1 MIINSRSIFGN
12 QKIQRRLSDN
22 SEDDELEEENRSK
35 IKSELPEERKP
46 TRRKATD
53 ILAEVTTFPHVK
65 LYNFIN
71 KSQLV
76 ECKYLL
82 FSDGDKGLVW
92 EFSSENNLLRYLFP
106 WLSSIHVCQK
116 FIVSAIHI

>member
-46 TRRKATD
+46 TKRKATD
-53 ILAEVTTFPHVK
+53 ILAEVTTFPHV
-65 LYNFIN
+65 
-71 KSQLV
+71 
-76 ECKYLL
+76 
-82 FSDGDKGLVW
+82 
-92 EFSSENNLLRYLFP
+92 
-106 WLSSIHVCQK
+106 
-116 FIVSAIHI
+116 